1 MKKIQLKESDLID
14 LIEKLVKEN
23 LSNGNG
29 QNLGMMNTPTAK
41 YKDLME
47 KDDVEEGEVEEEDT
61 THEEEDN
68 VNESKKNKK
77 TLSLTEAQL
86 VSLIE
91 RVVKEQESG
100 DIEEQIYL
108 PPTAHLMKTANE
120 LEQDLKNTPDDE
132 DSWLKE
138 KWEDLTDDVKK
149 VWSNIFTNC
158 TPKSGCPAFDRTPR
172 QKLKSK
178 LRRLTRKFPKLRL
191 WPKWAVR

>member
-1 MKKIQLKESDLID
+1 MKKVKKIQLKESDLID

-23 LSNGNG
+23 LSNGNA

-47 KDDVEEGEVEEEDT
+47 KEDVEEEDA

-68 VNESKKNKK
+68 VNESKKTKK

-91 RVVKEQESG
+91 RVVKEQESVHPRI
-100 DIEEQIYL
+100 DDDKIV
-108 PPTAHLMKTANE
+108 KE

>member
-23 LSNGNG
+23 LSNGNA

-41 YKDLME
+41 YKDLLE
-47 KDDVEEGEVEEEDT
+47 KEDVEEGDIEEEDA

-68 VNESKKNKK
+68 VNESKKTKK

-100 DIEEQIYL
+100 DDKIS
-108 PPTAHLMKTANE
+108 NE
-120 LEQDLKNTPDDE
+120 LELDLKNTPDDE
-132 DSWLKE
+132 DSWFEE
-138 KWEDLTDDVKK
+138 KWEDLTDDVKE
-149 VWSNIFTNC
+149 VWSKIFTNC

-178 LRRLTRKFPKLRL
+178 LRRLTSRFPKLRL

>member
-47 KDDVEEGEVEEEDT
+47 KDDVEED
-61 THEEEDN
+61 
-68 VNESKKNKK
+68 
-77 TLSLTEAQL
+77 
-86 VSLIE
+86 
-91 RVVKEQESG
+91 ESG

-138 KWEDLTDDVKK
+138 KWEDLIDDVKK
-149 VWSNIFTNC
+149 VWSNVFTNC

-178 LRRLTRKFPKLRL
+178 LRSLTRKFPKLRL

>member
-1 MKKIQLKESDLID
+1 MKKVKKIQLKESDLID

-23 LSNGNG
+23 LSNGNA

-47 KDDVEEGEVEEEDT
+47 KEDVEEEDA

-68 VNESKKNKK
+68 VNESKKTKK

-100 DIEEQIYL
+100 DIEDDKI
-108 PPTAHLMKTANE
+108 ANE

-178 LRRLTRKFPKLRL
+178 LRSLTRRFPKLRL